1 MAKRKPKAPLKTPPK
16 PKAPPKKESMK
27 SLLLTAAVAAI
38 GAVLLF
44 LATDCQST
52 VPPAEQPAPV
62 PRAIVSVPIQTTAQ
76 PELPAVRPTPLVPVA
91 VVSKSP
97 VPAVSASVELPQF
110 FGDCEAVAGESSSVC
125 PLPPTTPP
133 AAEQDRGMDA
143 PAQQSGCSDGSCDYQ
158 QPRRRF
164 LGRWR

>member
-1 MAKRKPKAPLKTPPK
+1 MAKRKPKTPPK

-62 PRAIVSVPIQTTAQ
+62 PRAIVSIPIQTTPQ
-76 PELPAVRPTPLVPVA
+76 PELSTARPTPPVPVVPVA
-91 VVSKSP
+91 
-97 VPAVSASVELPQF
+97 
-110 FGDCEAVAGESSSVC
+110 EAAVC
-125 PLPPTTPP
+125 PLPQPP
-133 AAEQDRGMDA
+133 VVEPDSGMDA